1 MMYYYEFGIPR
12 GVVVRRLEV
21 MSIPCKFTIA
31 ARYQPLSREAHTAAL
46 WPPAIGTGDYIRH
59 AKKNDLTP
67 LQAVNNSIDY

>member
-1 MMYYYEFGIPR
+1 
-12 GVVVRRLEV
+12 

-46 WPPAIGTGDYIRH
+46 WPPAIGTGGYIRH